1 MKRFFVFLLF
11 PPWLAFGAPNVVVS
25 IAPVHSLVAFIMQG
39 AGEPHLLLPPTYS
52 PHTYQLKPSVA
63 TLLNQADIVIWL
75 GPQLEHALEKS
86 LKNLAP
92 HATTLQLTQMEALTL
107 LPYAN
112 HDHGG
117 IDPHLWLDPQNAKK
131 AAEAIAI
138 LLSAKDPASKK
149 IYQQNSRILAE
160 KLDALDHELN
170 KFLWP
175 MRELPFLVYHDALQ
189 YLNRRYGL
197 KQIGVVNP
205 NPDMPLKARRMY
217 EISRIAFVKEPL
229 CLFGEPQADQK
240 AIAQLAEE
248 LKTRLA
254 IIDTLGSSI
263 QPGPQLYGQMMRNL
277 ARAIRQ
283 CLASE
288 EQ

>member
-1 MKRFFVFLLF
+1 
-11 PPWLAFGAPNVVVS
+11 
-25 IAPVHSLVAFIMQG
+25 
-39 AGEPHLLLPPTYS
+39 
-52 PHTYQLKPSVA
+52 
-63 TLLNQADIVIWL
+63 LLNQADIVIWL
-75 GPQLEHALEKS
+75 GPELEHALEKS
-86 LKNLAP
+86 LKNLSPQAEIP
-92 HATTLQLTQMEALTL
+92 QLTQMQTLTL
-107 LPYAN
+107 FAYAN

-117 IDPHLWLDPQNAKK
+117 VDPHLWLDPQNAKK
-131 AAEAIAI
+131 VAKAIAI

-149 IYQQNSRILAE
+149 IYQQNGQILAE

-170 KFLWP
+170 KVLEP
-175 MRELPFLVYHDALQ
+175 VQELPFLVYHQAQQ
-189 YLNRRYGL
+189 YFNRRYGL

-205 NPDMPLKARRMY
+205 NPDIPLKARRVY
-217 EISRIAFVKEPL
+217 EISKIAFVKKPL

-248 LKTRLA
+248 LQIRLA

-277 ARAIRQ
+277 SRAIRQ
-283 CLASE
+283 CLASD